1 MPTFTQIGTAVVVG
15 SGGQAAIE
23 FTSIPNT
30 YTDLVVKLSLR
41 GASSLATM
49 QIYMTFNNSTSG
61 FSARQIY
68 GDGSSAT
75 SATLSNSGAA
85 ISIINMNTNAS
96 TSNTFSSTDIYIPN
110 YAGSINKSV
119 SADSSTENNAQG
131 ALTGLTAG
139 LWSNTAAI
147 TSIKFTNQDAVNFV
161 QHSTAYLYG
170 VSNA

>member
-15 SGGQAAIE
+15 SGGQASIE

-49 QIYMTFNNSTSG
+49 QIYMTFNNTTSG
-61 FSARQIY
+61 YSCRQLY

-75 SATLSNSGAA
+75 SAALSNSGAA

-110 YAGSINKSV
+110 YAGSANKSV
-119 SADSSTENNAQG
+119 SADSSTENNAQA

-139 LWSNTAAI
+139 LLSNTAAI